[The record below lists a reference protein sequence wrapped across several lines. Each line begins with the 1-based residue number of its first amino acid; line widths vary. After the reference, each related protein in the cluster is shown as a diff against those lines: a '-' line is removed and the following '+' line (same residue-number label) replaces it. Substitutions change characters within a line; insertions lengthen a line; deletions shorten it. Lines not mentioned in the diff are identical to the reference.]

1 MNVRNLSII
10 AFALLAG
17 CTSLTDLKRDVSE
30 RMFGAE
36 PADPPMALAEFK
48 QKANASILWSASV
61 GKAEGYSYTPAVD
74 GNAVFVASTKGE
86 ITRLD
91 ASTGKQVWRVNA
103 GEPISGG
110 VGAGS
115 NLVLVGTP
123 KGMVLAF
130 DQNGKPLWKAKV
142 SSEVLSSP
150 QAASDVVVVRSGD
163 SRIFGLS
170 AADGKRKWV
179 YERATPSLA
188 LRSNAGV
195 AIADGIAYVGFAG
208 GKMVALKADDGKL
221 LWEASVALPKGVT
234 EIERIADI
242 TSLPVVDGRYVYAV
256 AFQGRVAAVDRSNGR
271 VLWNRDIS
279 SYTGLSADDG
289 KVYVTHSGGAVY
301 SLDNGSG
308 KSYWRQGGLLN
319 RQVSAPMPMGSGYVA
334 VGDLEGYVHFLS
346 SEDGAFSA
354 RISTDKSPVMTQP
367 VYLGESRLLVQTAGG
382 GVYAISLK

>member
-1 MNVRNLSII
+1 MTVRKLSIL
-10 AFALLAG
+10 AFVLLAG

-30 RMFGAE
+30 RMFGPE

-48 QKANASILWSASV
+48 PKATARVVWSASV

-74 GNAVFVASTKGE
+74 GSAVFAASTKGE

-91 ASTGKQVWRVNA
+91 AATGKQVWRISA
-103 GEPISGG
+103 GEAISGG
-110 VGAGS
+110 VGAGE

-130 DQNGKPLWKAKV
+130 DQNGKALWKAKV
-142 SSEVLSSP
+142 SSEVLSAP
-150 QAASDVVVVRSGD
+150 KIANGVVVVRSGD
-163 SRIFGLS
+163 SRIYGLS
-170 AADGKRKWV
+170 TVDGKRKWV
-179 YERATPSLA
+179 YERATPSLS

-195 AIADGIAYVGFAG
+195 ALADGAAYVGFAG

-242 TSLPVVDGRYVYAV
+242 TSVPVVDGRVVYAV
-256 AFQGRVAAVDRSNGR
+256 AFQGRVAAVDRTNGR

-279 SYTGLSADDG
+279 SYNGLSADDG
-289 KVYVTHSGGAVY
+289 RVFVTHSGGAVY

-319 RQVSAPMPMGSGYVA
+319 RQVSAPMPIGEYVA
-334 VGDLEGYVHFLS
+334 VGDLEGYVHFLGND
-346 SEDGAFSA
+346 DGAFAA
-354 RISTDKSPVMTQP
+354 RIQTDKSPVLAQP
-367 VYLGESRLLVQTAGG
+367 VYLGDSRLLVQTSGG
-382 GVYAISLK
+382 GIYAISLK